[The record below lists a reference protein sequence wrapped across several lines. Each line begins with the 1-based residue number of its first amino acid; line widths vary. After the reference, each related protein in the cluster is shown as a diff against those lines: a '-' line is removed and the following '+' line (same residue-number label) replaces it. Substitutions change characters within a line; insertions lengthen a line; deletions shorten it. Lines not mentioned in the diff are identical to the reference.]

1 MTRSHLLHPLVVA
14 ALLALLTGGCLETTF
29 RPDPNADIGGATDIS
44 TSEDV
49 DAVAVDS
56 GDTGGAE
63 VDGVDGTTGDVAD
76 TTDADVSP
84 DVAPD
89 GEAETV
95 GNDTLAGD
103 ADAEVDSGPVGL
115 PFGNTCTTDADCTSQ
130 LCLPTG
136 VGEKL
141 CTTPCEGDCPAGFRC
156 GLLPATGSELH
167 FCLPL
172 PGDLCK
178 PCATDNECTGGLCLT
193 DLGGADPI
201 CGLYCDE
208 AAGGEKACPAGFV
221 CQSFLKGELCVPAH
235 STCDC
240 SEKIDG
246 VVWSCA
252 VQSPLGSCG
261 GTQVCVSGSWTTC
274 SAPLPSNESCDGIDN
289 NCDGAT
295 DEGFALSTPDGSLPL
310 GTPCG
315 IGVCAAGQVVCAEG
329 GQGAACSGDALKASI
344 DLCGDKLDN
353 DCDGKTDEEC
363 PEADTDG
370 DKVADSKDCA
380 PYDAGIYP
388 GAPEPCCELL
398 PVSGAPQPEGLDAKT
413 KGCDLD
419 CNGLITACKTGD
431 SDGDGFSTPADCDD
445 GNPNAYP
452 GGKEKCGDGVDQDCD
467 GNDLPCTG
475 LTDNDNDGYPLGID
489 CNDDDETIHPLAPEA
504 CNFLDDDCDGVVDE
518 GNPGGSCSNAA
529 FKNAGDCTTNGGTW
543 SASGGACG
551 SSVGA
556 CTPGTLV
563 CNHVGLSANVTCVD
577 ATLPAAE
584 SCNEADDDC
593 DGKTDEDFGDLGK
606 ACDGPDLDACS
617 NGKYVCAP
625 DGVGVT
631 CGLESKL
638 DILEQCNAQNPAQGN
653 LVDEDC
659 DGQTDEVCWADDVDG
674 DGVPGDQDCNDA
686 DAGVFPGATQEA
698 CCDPALQG
706 STLAVELCDKNCDGN
721 VTWCDPKDLDFDGK
735 TGGDDCDETNPN
747 VYLGAIEKCGDG
759 VDQDCDGKDLSCAEI
774 TDNDGD
780 GYAAAVDCN
789 DKNPDIHPGAIEL
802 CNLKDDD
809 CDKLI
814 DEGNPEAAPTAC
826 GPSVGAC
833 KPGKEVCVRQQFK
846 AAVLCVPQV
855 GPQPELCNGIDD
867 NCNGQT
873 DESYP
878 NLGQPCDG
886 DDPDS
891 CATGTFTC
899 AADGSSAVCVN
910 ETNPNQI
917 ELCDGADNDCDGET
931 DEGML
936 YFGKAIGA
944 DCDGQGA
951 CGPGKVVCSP
961 ELAVAVCST
970 DQYGTTPGAKP
981 ETCDGIDNDCDGLTD
996 EGMTYGGAAVGGSC
1010 QGSGGCAAQAGKV
1023 ECGPEGAA
1031 ICSTMPGG
1039 TAYAGK
1045 TELCNG
1051 IDDDCDGRV
1060 DEGLGLVDST
1070 CKQQGVCATGGV
1082 KAQCIA
1088 GAWKC
1093 DYAGVA
1099 GYQGDKEVL
1108 CDSVDNDC
1116 DGKTDEEFAVGTAC
1130 DGDDSDLCAN
1140 GIVVCSADKLFG
1152 QCGVETPANIV
1163 DVCNGKDDDCDG
1175 QTDED
1180 FPIGQPCDGDDP
1192 DLCPT
1197 GTWTCAADGTKAE
1210 CVNEPPAGEGEL
1222 CNGKDDD
1229 CDGETDEGFSLGE
1242 ACDGADSDQCKNGT
1256 FSCAPD
1262 GKSNT
1267 CVNET
1272 TSDIA
1277 EICDGNDND
1286 CDGATDEEQLYEGS
1300 GLGKPCKG
1308 VGACGN
1314 GNVVCS
1320 PNTQL
1325 ATCSTNPDAF
1335 LIFDGKE
1342 LCDGLDNDC
1351 NGKTD
1356 DDLAWKGNALG
1367 ASCPGQG
1374 ECGAGKVICG
1384 TDQQVTCSTL
1394 SNGNASQSKP
1404 EVCDG
1409 KDNDCDGETD
1419 NGLGLADST
1428 CKKLGVCATGAIVA
1442 ACTGGKWVCDYSKI
1456 VGYQE
1461 VESLCDGIDNDCDG
1475 ETDEGF
1481 QVGKACDGDD
1491 ADQCKNGTWQCS
1503 KDGKSAVCEN
1513 EVMTSIPEVCDG
1525 QDNDCDGF
1533 TDENFTYDDVV
1544 LGGPCDGVGE
1554 CGTGKVMCGK
1564 VSKIAVCSTDPDGS
1578 TPQGSKEICDNK
1590 DNDCN
1595 GQTDDTL
1602 KFQGLPV
1609 GAPCSGIGEC
1619 GLGVVECNP
1628 ITKVP
1633 VCSSNP
1639 DGTESKS
1646 IFEQCNGKDD
1656 DCDGQ
1661 SDEDVD
1667 PSTNNCNKQ
1676 GACFK
1681 ALVPTCT
1688 AGKWSCAYSGAGYQK
1703 TETFC
1708 DDVDNDCNGITDDPF
1723 PDKGK
1728 ACDGPDV
1735 DVCKNGKLICAQGK
1749 ASLTCGPEAPVST
1762 DELCDGLDN
1771 DCDGKTDEDYPL
1783 LGQVCD
1789 GADTDQCKNG
1799 TYTCAANQKT
1809 ATCTNEFPTD
1819 IVEICD
1825 GKDNDCDGQTDE
1837 GFGVG
1842 DACDGPD
1849 ADQCKFGKI
1858 ICNSSGKA
1866 ECGTETK
1873 LNIKEICNNIDDDC
1887 DGTTDEGFTQK
1898 GQKCDSSTDTDLC
1911 KTGTFVCSEKGTL
1924 ICAGDMECAVGT
1936 ACKSTNSNT
1945 EPEQCTCGSST
1956 CAFDTGDECIADKCF
1971 CNSGATCKPGQVCSP
1986 GKGCVSQ

>member
-1 MTRSHLLHPLVVA
+1 M
-14 ALLALLTGGCLETTF
+14 
-29 RPDPNADIGGATDIS
+29 
-44 TSEDV
+44 
-49 DAVAVDS
+49 
-56 GDTGGAE
+56 
-63 VDGVDGTTGDVAD
+63 
-76 TTDADVSP
+76 
-84 DVAPD
+84 
-89 GEAETV
+89 
-95 GNDTLAGD
+95 
-103 ADAEVDSGPVGL
+103 
-115 PFGNTCTTDADCTSQ
+115 
-130 LCLPTG
+130 
-136 VGEKL
+136 KL

-178 PCATDNECTGGLCLT
+178 PCANDDQCAGGLCVT
-193 DLGGADPI
+193 DLGGADPV
-201 CGLYCDE
+201 CGLFCVAE
-208 AAGGEKACPAGFV
+208 AGGEKACPAGFV

-235 STCDC
+235 NTCDC
-240 SEKIDG
+240 TEKIDG
-246 VVWSCA
+246 VVWSCD
-252 VQSPLGSCG
+252 VKTPLGACG
-261 GTQVCVSGSWTTC
+261 GTQVCVGGAWTKC
-274 SAPLPSNESCDGIDN
+274 SAPLPAVEVCDSVDN

-295 DEGFALSTPDGSLPL
+295 DEGFALQTGDGALPL

-315 IGVCAAGQVVCAEG
+315 IGACSAGQVVCAEG
-329 GQGAACSGDALKASI
+329 GQGAVCSGDALAASI
-344 DLCGDKLDN
+344 DLCGDKIDN
-353 DCDGKTDEEC
+353 DCDGKTDDEC

-370 DKVADSKDCA
+370 DKTPDSKDCA
-380 PYDAGIYP
+380 PYDASIYP
-388 GAPEPCCELL
+388 GAPEPCCAAL
-398 PVSGAPQPEGLDAKT
+398 PPSADPQPEGLDAKT
-413 KGCDLD
+413 QACDVD
-419 CNGLITACKTGD
+419 CDGLVKACKVGD
-431 SDGDGFSTPADCDD
+431 NDGDGFVAPGDCNDND
-445 GNPNAYP
+445 ASIFP
-452 GGKEKCGDGVDQDCD
+452 GGKEKCGDGIDQDCD

-475 LTDNDNDGYPLGID
+475 LTDNDKDGYPLGID
-489 CNDDDETIHPLAPEA
+489 CNDDDEAIHPGAPEA

-518 GNPGGSCSNAA
+518 GNPGGVCSDPKQKSESA
-529 FKNAGDCTTNGGTW
+529 CTGAGGTW
-543 SASGGACG
+543 QVAGAACG
-551 SSVGA
+551 NSVGQ
-556 CTPGTLV
+556 CKPGTLV
-563 CNHVGLSANVTCVD
+563 CTHVGLAANVTCVD
-577 ATLPAAE
+577 AVLPATE
-584 SCNEADDDC
+584 SCNGQDDDC
-593 DGKTDEDFGDLGK
+593 DGQTDESFTDLGA
-606 ACDGPDLDACS
+606 ACDGPDLDECS
-617 NGKYVCAP
+617 NGKRVCAA
-625 DGVGVT
+625 DGKGTT

-638 DILEQCNAQNPAQGN
+638 DILEACNAQNPAQGN

-659 DGQTDEVCWADDVDG
+659 DGQTDEVCWSDDVDG
-674 DGVPGDQDCNDA
+674 DGVPKGQDCNDA
-686 DAGVFPGATQEA
+686 DAGIFPGAKDEP
-698 CCDPALQG
+698 CCDPALDG
-706 STLAVELCDKNCDGN
+706 SSLAVELCDKNCDGKVN
-721 VTWCDPKDLDFDGK
+721 WCDPKDLDFDGK
-735 TGGDDCDETNPN
+735 TGGDDCDDLNPSI
-747 VYLGAIEKCGDG
+747 YLGAIEKCGDG
-759 VDQDCDGKDLSCAEI
+759 VDQDCDNKDLPCADV

-789 DKNPDIHPGAIEL
+789 DKNPDIHPFAVEK

-809 CDKLI
+809 CDGLT

-846 AAVLCVPQV
+846 ASVLCVPVV

-867 NCNGQT
+867 NCNGET
-873 DESYP
+873 DESFP

-886 DDPDS
+886 DDVDS
-891 CATGTFTC
+891 CATGTYTC
-899 AADGSSAVCVN
+899 ATDGSAAVCVN
-910 ETNPNQI
+910 ESAPNQI
-917 ELCDGADNDCDGET
+917 ELCDGTDNDCDGET

-936 YFGKAIGA
+936 YFGKPVGSP
-944 DCDGQGA
+944 CDGQGA
-951 CGPGKVVCSP
+951 CGAGKVVCSP

-970 DQYGTTPGAKP
+970 DQYGTTPGAKA
-981 ETCDGIDNDCDGLTD
+981 EICDGIDNDCDGLTD
-996 EGMTYGGAAVGGSC
+996 EGMTYDGVSVGGSC
-1010 QGSGGCAAQAGKV
+1010 KGTGACAAQSGKV
-1023 ECGPEGAA
+1023 ECGPGGAA

-1039 TAYAGK
+1039 TAYAGTK
-1045 TELCNG
+1045 EICNAL
-1051 IDDDCDGRV
+1051 DDDCDGRV
-1060 DEGLGLVDST
+1060 DEGLGLVDSD
-1070 CKQQGVCATGGV
+1070 CKQSGICESGGV
-1082 KAQCIA
+1082 KSQCIA

-1093 DYAGVA
+1093 DYGGVS

-1108 CDSVDNDC
+1108 CDGIDNDC
-1116 DGKTDEEFAVGTAC
+1116 DGKTDDEFAVGTAC

-1140 GIVVCSADKLFG
+1140 GIVVCSQDKLFG
-1152 QCGVETPANIV
+1152 QCGAENPANIV
-1163 DVCNGKDDDCDG
+1163 DICNGKDDDCDG

-1180 FPIGQPCDGDDP
+1180 FPIGQACDGDDA

-1197 GTWTCAADGTKAE
+1197 GTWTCKADGTAAE

-1222 CNGKDDD
+1222 CNGQDDD

-1242 ACDGADSDQCKNGT
+1242 ACDGNDSDSCKNGI
-1256 FSCAPD
+1256 FECAPN
-1262 GKSNT
+1262 GKSNQ
-1267 CVNET
+1267 CGKESV
-1272 TSDIA
+1272 SDIA
-1277 EICDGNDND
+1277 EICDAEDND
-1286 CDGATDEEQLYEGS
+1286 CDGETDEAQLYEG
-1300 GLGKPCKG
+1300 GALGQPCKG

-1320 PNTQL
+1320 PVTKL

-1367 ASCPGQG
+1367 AACPGQG

-1384 TDQQVTCSTL
+1384 TDKQVTCSTL
-1394 SNGNASQSKP
+1394 SNGNQSQAKA

-1442 ACTGGKWVCDYSKI
+1442 ACTSGKWVCDYSKI
-1456 VGYQE
+1456 QGYQE
-1461 VESLCDGIDNDCDG
+1461 VETLCDGIDNDCDG

-1503 KDGKSAVCEN
+1503 KDAKSAVCEN
-1513 EVMTSIPEVCDG
+1513 ESMTSIPEVCDG
-1525 QDNDCDGF
+1525 VDNDCDGF
-1533 TDENFTYDDVV
+1533 TDENFTYQDVV
-1544 LGGPCDGVGE
+1544 LGGPCDGQGE

-1564 VSKIAVCSTDPDGS
+1564 TSKIAVCSTDPDGS
-1578 TPQGSKEICDNK
+1578 SPQDKAEICDGK
-1590 DNDCN
+1590 DNDCD
-1595 GQTDDTL
+1595 GVTDDGL

-1609 GAPCSGIGEC
+1609 GAPCTGIGEC
-1619 GLGVVECNP
+1619 GLGQVECNP

-1676 GACFK
+1676 GACNK

-1688 AGKWSCAYSGAGYQK
+1688 GGKWNCAYSGAGYEVK
-1703 TETFC
+1703 ETLC

-1723 PDKGK
+1723 PQKGS
-1728 ACDGPDV
+1728 ACDGPDP
-1735 DVCKNGKLICAQGK
+1735 DSCKNGKLICGGDK
-1749 ASLTCGPEAPVST
+1749 KSLTCGAESAVST

-1771 DCDGKTDEDYPL
+1771 DCDGKTDEDFPL

-1789 GADTDQCKNG
+1789 GNDTDKCKNG
-1799 TYTCAANQKT
+1799 TYTCAANGKS

-1837 GFGVG
+1837 GFNVG
-1842 DACDGPD
+1842 AACDGDD
-1849 ADQCKFGKI
+1849 ADLCKFGKI
-1858 ICNSSGKA
+1858 ICNNAGKA

-1873 LNIKEICNNIDDDC
+1873 VNIKEICNDVDDDC
-1887 DGTTDEGFTQK
+1887 DGTTDEGFGQK
-1898 GQKCDSSTDTDLC
+1898 GQKCDSASDTDLC
-1911 KTGTFVCSEKGTL
+1911 KTGTFVCSSSGTL
-1924 ICAGDMECAVGT
+1924 VCSGDMECAVGT
-1936 ACKSTNSNT
+1936 ACQSTSSAS
-1945 EPEQCTCGSST
+1945 EPEMCTCGSTT
-1956 CAFDTGDECIADKCF
+1956 CSFDLGDECISGKCF
-1971 CNSGATCKPGQVCSP
+1971 CNKGATCKPGQVCSP